1 MTGIHQFAFGPR
13 FPLPPKVASP
23 SWDVKTSADL
33 KSLVTSPKGELIPR
47 LPTSLSREIYRR
59 NGRPESRVGLA
70 YYSFVD
76 TAVKWPMV
84 VAIRSKT
91 LQTKNAFS
99 ALKKPR
105 VSKCEDVKTP
115 GVNTPFGILRAIMD
129 ATDILDALMLN
140 CPDFPTL
147 FTLVVLCKAGKK
159 AFEHHSQ
166 HIINAVLM
174 NMSKEYRHLTLAL
187 IAFKNARLGTRKTT
201 NELMR
206 TWLTTEP
213 MPVMDHFPHPLRTI
227 RRLAHTFSAI
237 DLFTDVIANNC
248 VENSKD
254 YQTIVASRE
263 GLDWHTVTNP
273 ANKHPLLNQTEWS
286 DIPDDTEWELA
297 DIPSSD
303 DQVRELTHPL
313 NDREIYRIKR
323 ALLRYELCC
332 SLFHSG
338 PDSFCYTRPWAPRY
352 DNFDNEQIRF
362 FEQYVNPWE
371 IGEMAVIA
379 QFMFDVLRNAFFHE
393 YLSIR
398 YDAAYGSCFTS
409 FSRPHYGEDRHQ
421 DHKYADEYFQGYLK
435 EYLCQ
440 GLSMLKSIYEDRMNS
455 HDELTKKYRRRRYN
469 TTPFFIPYGYLSKI
483 FMNPLAPPRYP
494 CKPRHEWEDTPGME
508 LPSKGWINQNPRT
521 VDACWGQ
528 KWTRKIGSFIWDRD

>member
-13 FPLPPKVASP
+13 FPLPPKVTSP

-47 LPTSLSREIYRR
+47 LPTSLSREIYGR

-91 LQTKNAFS
+91 FQTKNAFS

-129 ATDILDALMLN
+129 AKDILDALMLN

-147 FTLVVLCKAGKK
+147 FTLVVLCKAGEK

-187 IAFKNARLGTRKTT
+187 TAFKNARLGTRKTT

-254 YQTIVASRE
+254 YQTIIASRE
-263 GLDWHTVTNP
+263 GLDWHTVTHR
-273 ANKHPLLNQTEWS
+273 ANKNPLLNQTEWS

-297 DIPSSD
+297 DKPSSD

-313 NDREIYRIKR
+313 NGREIYRIKR
-323 ALLRYELCC
+323 ALLRYELFC

-352 DNFDNEQIRF
+352 DSFLNEQLRF
-362 FEQYVNPWE
+362 TEKYVNPWE

-398 YDAAYGSCFTS
+398 YDAAYRSCFTP
-409 FSRPHYGEDRHQ
+409 FSRPHNGEDRHQ
-421 DHKYADEYFQGYLK
+421 DHKHAEKTFHEYLQQ
-435 EYLCQ
+435 YLCQ

-455 HDELTKKYRRRRYN
+455 HDELTQKYGRHRYN
-469 TTPFFIPYGYLSKI
+469 TNIEFLPHEYLSRI
-483 FMNPLAPPRYP
+483 FRNLADPPRYP
-494 CKPRHEWEDTPGME
+494 CKPRHE
-508 LPSKGWINQNPRT
+508 
-521 VDACWGQ
+521 
-528 KWTRKIGSFIWDRD
+528 